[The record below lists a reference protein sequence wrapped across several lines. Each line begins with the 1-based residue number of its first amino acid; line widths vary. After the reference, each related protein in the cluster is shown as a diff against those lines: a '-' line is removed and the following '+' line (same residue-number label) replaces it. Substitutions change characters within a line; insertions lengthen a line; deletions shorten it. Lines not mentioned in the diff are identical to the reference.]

1 MDISVDLSVL
11 LYPSQWRAVLDEL
24 PAKAEEAGVDV
35 DNIAV
40 EQLYSA
46 CEKENVLVD
55 DYWLRHGQAPTGA
68 EAYRIIVNGAS
79 TLPLN
84 KCAAAVAEAFP
95 ADTIW
100 YGTAEIGHTE
110 FGLGTTLAWT
120 KFP

>member
-11 LYPSQWRAVLDEL
+11 LYPSQWKSIIEKL
-24 PAKAEEAGVDV
+24 PVRVSGVDIE
-35 DNIAV
+35 NIAV

-46 CEKENVLVD
+46 CEKENILVN
-55 DYWLRHGQAPTGA
+55 DYWLRYGQAPTGA
-68 EAYRIIVNGAS
+68 EIYRIIVNGSS

-95 ADTIW
+95 AETIW

-120 KFP
+120 KSP

>member
-11 LYPSQWRAVLDEL
+11 LYPSQWEAILNEL
-24 PAKAEEAGVDV
+24 PPKAADAGVEI

-68 EAYRIIVNGAS
+68 EVYRIIVNGAS

-84 KCAAAVAEAFP
+84 KCAAAVAEALP
-95 ADTIW
+95 ADP
-100 YGTAEIGHTE
+100 IG
-110 FGLGTTLAWT
+110 
-120 KFP
+120 